1 MGHRLLIHLQL
12 PADLAEIDL
21 PLDGAGKAGQQP
33 HKFLQKAYPA
43 LRDIGVIFLSELF
56 HLEIHGAGGAL
67 QQQGKPLRAEFFQE
81 LIRVLCIRDGEDPH
95 LHPGVLKDG
104 DSPAG
109 GLLPRSVGIVA
120 EDHRIG
126 IIADKAGLLRGEGGA
141 QGGYGVI
148 KAPLV
153 DAYHIHIPLAEDELR
168 ALRILGEVEGKEV
181 AALFEDGGIAAVE
194 VFGPLVRKVPAPKGD
209 DPAPQVDDGEDD
221 PVSES
226 VVAAAFF
233 AGAHQGGGNHFLVGE
248 ALFPQVVPQVV
259 PAFRGVADAE
269 PDHRGFGKAPVHQV
283 FPGLP
288 APLGHKVLVEVP
300 GGGAVQLQYPCL
312 SLAAAVVHRPF
323 RDSHPGPLRQT
334 PHRLHIV

>member
-1 MGHRLLIHLQL
+1 M
-12 PADLAEIDL
+12 
-21 PLDGAGKAGQQP
+21 
-33 HKFLQKAYPA
+33 
-43 LRDIGVIFLSELF
+43 
-56 HLEIHGAGGAL
+56 
-67 QQQGKPLRAEFFQE
+67 
-81 LIRVLCIRDGEDPH
+81 
-95 LHPGVLKDG
+95 
-104 DSPAG
+104 
-109 GLLPRSVGIVA
+109 
-120 EDHRIG
+120 
-126 IIADKAGLLRGEGGA
+126 
-141 QGGYGVI
+141 
-148 KAPLV
+148 
-153 DAYHIHIPLAEDELR
+153 DAYHIHIPFAEDELR

-209 DPAPQVDDGEDD
+209 DPSPQVDDGEDD
-221 PVSES
+221 PVPES
-226 VVAAAFF
+226 IVAAAFF
-233 AGAHQGGGNHFLVGE
+233 AGAHQGGGNHFLIGE

-269 PDHRGFGKAPVHQV
+269 PHHRGFGKAPVHQV

-334 PHRLHIV
+334 PHRLHIVQVLNLLHKGDGVPTGPAAEAVEGLCIRVDGEGGGLFRVEGAEPGEVLAPPPQLDIPPNHLLDVGVVLQFVEEGLRQHVTTPFRVRCSCLLCCLRRRHQQKGLLCAGPTSLAIGTKHPSAVHRP